1 SAAPKRA
8 VQMGHRRSSE
18 GRSHEVNPPGRA
30 PRGQSQSWRLA
41 IRDRFCGAIEMDI
54 RVFAIRRLS
63 ESVAIAVNVSRTI
76 KKKGRTQLCGGASHG
91 TRGIG
96 NRQLVEQPCCEARL
110 HLASTVGDNPQV
122 GGV

>member
-1 SAAPKRA
+1 
-8 VQMGHRRSSE
+8 
-18 GRSHEVNPPGRA
+18 
-30 PRGQSQSWRLA
+30 
-41 IRDRFCGAIEMDI
+41 MDI
-54 RVFAIRRLS
+54 RVFAVRRLS

-122 GGV
+122 GGVRKQIIAQVRAIPGSHQGIGHCELTGERHIRGPGGGPFPIK